1 MDDHIEIS
9 EELVRELIQDQF
21 PQWSHLLVV
30 KLEPGGWDNR
40 TFRLGDRLL
49 IRVPSAKIYE
59 NQVEKEQIWLPMFQK
74 LPGLSVPEPVGHGK
88 PCVRFD
94 RPWSVMTWI
103 EGKSLRDSKLSQ
115 DQMNMIAKDLAVFL
129 SRLQKIDSQDGPKAG
144 VQNFFRGSHL
154 KIYEGEAKNS
164 FFKMADGHV
173 RDLLLEVW
181 NKACSGRW
189 NFPSV
194 WVHGDISSGNLLIE
208 KGQLTAV
215 IDFGCLGVGDPACD
229 YMIAWTG
236 LNQESR
242 NLFRLFSGVDDQTW
256 DRARGWAL
264 WKTMQTSGPE
274 SEKRDLI
281 LREIIDDFCR

>member
-1 MDDHIEIS
+1 MDENIEIS
-9 EELVRELIQDQF
+9 EVLVRELILVQF
-21 PQWSHLLVV
+21 PQWSHLPVV

-59 NQVEKEQIWLPMFQK
+59 NQVEKEQIWLPRFQK
-74 LPGLSVPEPVGHGK
+74 FPGLSVPEPVGYGK

-103 EGKSLRDSKLSQ
+103 EGQSLRELKLSQ
-115 DQMNMIAKDLAVFL
+115 DQMNMIAKELAVFL
-129 SRLQKIDSQDGPKAG
+129 SRFQKIDSHDGPKAG
-144 VQNFFRGSHL
+144 FQNFFRGSHL
-154 KIYEGEAKNS
+154 KVYEGEAKNS
-164 FFKMADGHV
+164 FFKMTDGHV

-181 NKACSGRW
+181 NKACSGCW

-215 IDFGCLGVGDPACD
+215 IDFGCLGVGDPA
-229 YMIAWTG
+229 WSTG
-236 LNQESR
+236 EN
-242 NLFRLFSGVDDQTW
+242 FTTDQ
-256 DRARGWAL
+256 
-264 WKTMQTSGPE
+264 
-274 SEKRDLI
+274 I
-281 LREIIDDFCR
+281 LP